1 MAAARH
7 EITRADLIDM
17 AAYAG
22 QRAERRRAMT
32 DMKRPRRIGVGP
44 HVTFY
49 FENFDTMLHQ
59 IHEML
64 YIERGGEAQIA
75 DELAAYNPLVPKGR
89 ELVATMMI
97 EYEDPAVRDCELRR
111 LTFIENTVT
120 LTVGGEEIK
129 ALSETEVERTKADG
143 KTSAIHFLRFPLSD
157 AQAAAFKTPG
167 ARVILGIGHENYGHM
182 AVLGED
188 TRAALAA
195 DLD

>member
-188 TRAALAA
+188 TRTALAA